1 MRAVLPLWKVI
12 CWRPHAGELETGP
25 ARARFFSARANT
37 SRDAT
42 RARLTPPPL
51 TYRHIRYV
59 DLRDVRAPFGFARFV
74 SARCR
79 ETNCR
84 EKTKR
89 HRQRQDAARLSLC
102 PVGAGGPQFRPDFQ
116 PELTPA
122 EMLRLG
128 VFCGKYMTDCRQ
140 RISALLVR
148 SRQAR
153 RRQTRL
159 RAELFR
165 CRCQPAAVG
174 MAQERL
180 DPSGRSARL
189 VPMVLP
195 LLSGPPTARRGRAP
209 DQALESHAPA
219 CPPDRAALRTGRSPC
234 RKRQRQALLHW
245 AYDSRKI
252 WWRGRACPLQS
263 VIGAR
268 GQFTKYCQ
276 LRYRATQCRPPAPLY
291 RA

>member
-12 CWRPHAGELETGP
+12 RWRPHAGELETGP

-37 SRDAT
+37 SRDAA

-74 SARCR
+74 GARCR

-102 PVGAGGPQFRPDFQ
+102 PVGAGGPQFCPR
-116 PELTPA
+116 LPA
-122 EMLRLG
+122 RTDAGGDAAPRRLLREIHDRLRKG
-128 VFCGKYMTDCRQ
+128 
-140 RISALLVR
+140 ISALLVR
-148 SRQAR
+148 ARQAR

-174 MAQERL
+174 MAQERAGSIRTIRAAGSNGIAAIIWAAACPKRTHARSSAGK
-180 DPSGRSARL
+180 PSAGMSARS
-189 VPMVLP
+189 
-195 LLSGPPTARRGRAP
+195 SGIANRAISPAASASARR
-209 DQALESHAPA
+209 
-219 CPPDRAALRTGRSPC
+219 CCTGPTTAG
-234 RKRQRQALLHW
+234 KFDGAGGL
-245 AYDSRKI
+245 
-252 WWRGRACPLQS
+252 CPLQS

-276 LRYRATQCRPPAPLY
+276 LRYRATR
-291 RA
+291 